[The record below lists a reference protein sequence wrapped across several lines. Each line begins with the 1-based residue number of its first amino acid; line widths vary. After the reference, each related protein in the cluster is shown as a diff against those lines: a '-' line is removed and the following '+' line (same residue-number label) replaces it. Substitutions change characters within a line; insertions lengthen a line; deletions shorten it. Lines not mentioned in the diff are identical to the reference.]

1 MSQDLFDHAM
11 QERMKNEAPLAARMR
26 PRTLDE
32 YIGQEHIVGEG
43 KLLRRAI
50 EADRM
55 FSSIIL
61 WGPPGTGK
69 TTLAQV
75 IANTTKSHF
84 VTISAILAG
93 KADLRVII
101 EEALERRRLHNVRTI
116 LFVDE
121 IHRWNKAQQDALLP
135 DVERGTVR
143 LIGATTENPFFYV
156 NSPLV
161 SRSQVFQLE
170 PLSPANLV
178 TLMQRALADK
188 ERGLGSHSVRAD
200 DDALQHLAI

>member
-1 MSQDLFDHAM
+1 MTDDLFDHAM
-11 QERMKNEAPLAARMR
+11 QERMKQEAPLAARMR

-50 EADRM
+50 EADRL

-101 EEALERRRLHNVRTI
+101 EEALERRRLHNIRTI

-121 IHRWNKAQQDALLP
+121 VHRWNKAQQDALLP
-135 DVERGTVR
+135 HVENGAVT
-143 LIGATTENPFFYV
+143 LIGATTENPYFEV
-156 NSPLV
+156 NSPLL
-161 SRSQVFQLE
+161 SRMRVWRLE
-170 PLSPANLV
+170 PLSNEDL
-178 TLMQRALADK
+178 RAIVRSAVDDPD
-188 ERGLGSHSVRAD
+188 RGLAGSLGPDGGV
-200 DDALQHLAI
+200 AL

>member
-1 MSQDLFDHAM
+1 MSNDLFDHAM
-11 QERMKNEAPLAARMR
+11 HERLKSEAPLAARMR

-50 EADRM
+50 EADKL

-84 VTISAILAG
+84 TTISAILAG
-93 KADLRVII
+93 KADCI
-101 EEALERRRLHNVRTI
+101 N
-116 LFVDE
+116 
-121 IHRWNKAQQDALLP
+121 
-135 DVERGTVR
+135 
-143 LIGATTENPFFYV
+143 
-156 NSPLV
+156 
-161 SRSQVFQLE
+161 RS
-170 PLSPANLV
+170 
-178 TLMQRALADK
+178 K
-188 ERGLGSHSVRAD
+188 SHSKTG
-200 DDALQHLAI
+200 